1 MLYNYLSLIHHIIYD
16 RFFKLYITLLM
27 ALDYN
32 FYIKLFIL
40 PTIQEA
46 FFQYFM
52 HRENINHQQ
61 I

>member
-1 MLYNYLSLIHHIIYD
+1 MID
-16 RFFKLYITLLM
+16 FFKLYITLLM